1 MNSYL
6 NSIFRQF
13 KYYQM
18 LGDKTF
24 AQLTEEELLKQ
35 NSDLENS
42 IGVIVNHLWGNM
54 MSRWTDFKTTDGEK
68 EFRKRDQEFETV
80 ITTREELERKWQE
93 GWKCLF
99 SALETLKT
107 EELEDE
113 IFIRNQGHSVL
124 EAINRQLCHYSYHVG
139 QIVLLGK
146 IAKKKEWKSL
156 SIPKGDSKKYNQGKF
171 SKEKKKGH
179 FTEEYINKK
188 EK

>member
-1 MNSYL
+1 M
-6 NSIFRQF
+6 
-13 KYYQM
+13 
-18 LGDKTF
+18 
-24 AQLTEEELLKQ
+24 
-35 NSDLENS
+35 
-42 IGVIVNHLWGNM
+42 
-54 MSRWTDFKTTDGEK
+54 
-68 EFRKRDQEFETV
+68 
-80 ITTREELERKWQE
+80 
-93 GWKCLF
+93 
-99 SALETLKT
+99 
-107 EELEDE
+107 
-113 IFIRNQGHSVL
+113 L

>member
-6 NSIFRQF
+6 NSIFSQF

-113 IFIRNQGHSVL
+113 IFIRNQ
-124 EAINRQLCHYSYHVG
+124 
-139 QIVLLGK
+139 
-146 IAKKKEWKSL
+146 
-156 SIPKGDSKKYNQGKF
+156 
-171 SKEKKKGH
+171 
-179 FTEEYINKK
+179 
-188 EK
+188 